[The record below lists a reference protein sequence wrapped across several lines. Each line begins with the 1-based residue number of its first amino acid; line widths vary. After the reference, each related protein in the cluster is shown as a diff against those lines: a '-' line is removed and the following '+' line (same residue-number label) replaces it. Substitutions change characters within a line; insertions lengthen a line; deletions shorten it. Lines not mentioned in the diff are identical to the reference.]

1 MRCLSKKKYNKK
13 IKKKTLKYWHQST
26 GLGMGNDRTKRPAS
40 GLKRK
45 PCHRGGGSIDSTRE
59 FDGGGGGGSGVGGN
73 EEF

>member
-1 MRCLSKKKYNKK
+1 
-13 IKKKTLKYWHQST
+13 
-26 GLGMGNDRTKRPAS
+26 MGNDRTKRPAS

-73 EEF
+73 EEFLFLLGCVQLTVFWNKKKLNSG